1 MNLMLMLVLSLMCY
15 FFAGGYL
22 KRLKGKNYN
31 AALLQKTLASAC
43 FVGIGAFSLSMS
55 WYEKFAQ
62 LVFLGLCCGAVGDVL
77 MAVAKNKNRK
87 LTVRSA
93 SFGVG
98 MLVFLAGHVLYI
110 LGLADITFDVFKV
123 GIPYAVAAVLLSL
136 LFEKKQKVDYSCGRR
151 LKGGIVGAVIYL
163 FAVFLMAG
171 CACGAAVYGFCPGTL
186 LFAIGGLFFGLSDV
200 ILTSN
205 SFGAYPSHNKDI
217 SLIFFY
223 YSGQILIAFSPILLI
238 A

>member
-1 MNLMLMLVLSLMCY
+1 MLVLSILCY
-15 FFAGGYL
+15 FFASGYL
-22 KRLKGKNYN
+22 KKLKIRNYN
-31 AALLQKTLASAC
+31 AALLQKTLASLC

-55 WYEKFAQ
+55 WYEKFA
-62 LVFLGLCCGAVGDVL
+62 LFVFLGLCCGAVGDIL
-77 MAVAKNKNRK
+77 MALAKNKNRK
-87 LTVRSA
+87 LIARGA

-98 MLVFLAGHVLYI
+98 MFAFLVGHVLYI
-110 LGLADITFDVFKV
+110 LGLADITTDVFKV
-123 GIPYAVAAVLLSL
+123 GIPYTVVAVLLTL

-151 LKGGIVGAVIYL
+151 IKGGIAGAILYFSV
-163 FAVFLMAG
+163 VFLMAG

-186 LFAIGGLFFGLSDV
+186 LFAIGGFFFGISDA

-223 YSGQILIAFSPILLI
+223 YSAQLLIAFSPILLI

>member
-1 MNLMLMLVLSLMCY
+1 MWYTVKGCACSDKRDAEEIMNLMLMLVLSLMCY

-22 KRLKGKNYN
+22 KRLKVKNYN

-136 LFEKKQKVDYSCGRR
+136 LFEKKQKV
-151 LKGGIVGAVIYL
+151 
-163 FAVFLMAG
+163 AG